1 MGAELTMLFE
11 GGKQKALTFSYD
23 DGTIHDRRL
32 VSLMNQYGMKG
43 TFNLNSG
50 TFGQKEHKAVRG
62 IDTDFSKVEA
72 DEVKELYAGHEVA
85 SHTENHP
92 SLTGLPRN
100 MGAVEVLRDR
110 ATLEGLT
117 GELVRGFAY
126 PYGTFN
132 EQVEEI
138 LSACGIEYARTVE
151 STNDFDIPQEFLEWN
166 PTCHHES
173 PKLMELAKAFCEK
186 EDSWKPQLFYVWG
199 HSYEFAQADN
209 WYVIEDFMKYVSA
222 WREKIW
228 FATNIEI
235 ADYIKAFRELRRST
249 DGRILHNPTG
259 KTLWFEMDRE
269 IHCIHGNEKFE
280 SL

>member
-1 MGAELTMLFE
+1 MGSELTMLFE
-11 GGKQKALTFSYD
+11 GGKRKALTFSYD
-23 DGTIHDRRL
+23 DGTIHDRKL
-32 VSLMNQYGMKG
+32 VSLMNRYGMKG

-50 TFGQKEHKAVRG
+50 TFGKKETKVVNG
-62 IDTDFSKVEA
+62 IETDFSRIEA
-72 DEVKELYAGHEVA
+72 EEVKALYAGHEVA

-110 ATLEGLT
+110 ANLERLT
-117 GELVRGFAY
+117 GELIRGFAY
-126 PYGTFN
+126 PYGTYN

-151 STNDFDIPQEFLEWN
+151 STDDFDIPQDFLEWR
-166 PTCHHES
+166 PTCHHED
-173 PKLMELAKAFCEK
+173 PRLKELAKKFCEG
-186 EDSWKPQLFYVWG
+186 EDSWRPQLFYLWG
-199 HSYEFAQADN
+199 HSYEFAQKDN
-209 WYVIEDFMKYVSA
+209 WQLIEDFMKYVSA
-222 WREKIW
+222 YREKIW

-235 ADYIKAFRELRRST
+235 VDYVNAFRELRRST

-259 KTLWFEMDRE
+259 MPLWFEMDRE
-269 IHCIHGNEKFE
+269 IHCIHGREKFE